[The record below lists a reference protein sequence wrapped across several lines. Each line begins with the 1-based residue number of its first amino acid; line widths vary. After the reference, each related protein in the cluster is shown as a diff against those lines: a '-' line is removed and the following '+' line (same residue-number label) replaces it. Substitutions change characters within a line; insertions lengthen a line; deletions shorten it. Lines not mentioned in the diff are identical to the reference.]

1 LQFRGSPGCFGEQQ
15 ATKVDLIINLKTAK
29 APASPCCCPK
39 ADVNATLLDDRIGS
53 NGRVRSLI
61 SGTVLVAQRSAND
74 SFRAYT
80 ARPWEQT

>member
-39 ADVNATLLDDRIGS
+39 ADVNATLLDEPDRVE
-53 NGRVRSLI
+53 RTRPQLV
-61 SGTVLVAQRSAND
+61 SGTV
-74 SFRAYT
+74 
-80 ARPWEQT
+80 ARGAKLPFPLRC